1 MSPMKTTVTATC
13 ICAAIFGLAAHAQP
27 AQLSKQ
33 SPDGLELVE
42 GSRKADGVAV
52 VYVRPGATLT
62 AYKRVMLDP
71 VEVAFDPSWK
81 PRPAMSAR
89 DRERVRRELAEA
101 FRSVFAE
108 ELETKG
114 GYAIVETAAPDV
126 LRVSAAIVD
135 LYIEMPGVGASEWS
149 RTYVVSDSS
158 MSLIGELRD
167 AESGAILARVA
178 DRKVASSPGKI
189 PGSMRWTTRGK
200 NRAEALRILRTWA
213 ELLRSALDSAREAA
227 P

>member
-1 MSPMKTTVTATC
+1 MQAAVTAIAC
-13 ICAAIFGLAAHAQP
+13 FCAAMLIVTASAQAA
-27 AQLSKQ
+27 AQLPNESH
-33 SPDGLELVE
+33 DGLELVPRRDANGME
-42 GSRKADGVAV
+42 V

-71 VEVAFDPSWK
+71 VTVAFDPSWK
-81 PRPAMSAR
+81 PRPAMSAP

-101 FRSVFAE
+101 FRTVFAE
-108 ELETKG
+108 ELATKG

-126 LRVSAAIVD
+126 LRVSASIVD
-135 LYIEMPGVGASEWS
+135 LYIEMPGVGTSQWS
-149 RTYVVSDSS
+149 RTVVTDSR

-178 DRKVASSPGKI
+178 DRRVASSRGKI
-189 PGSMRWTTRGK
+189 PGSIRWTTQGT
-200 NRAEALRILRTWA
+200 NRAEALRALQTWA
-213 ELLRSALDSAREAA
+213 ELLRSALDSARAAA